1 MTIFIVTIVLVA
13 ILLVLAYPFVAQ
25 RGGRAMMEDAAE
37 ELAQRLRRSR
47 DRVYEEIRAL
57 QQEHFLGNI
66 TEEEYQ
72 QQLKNARL
80 QAAGLMR
87 QQQQV
92 QQKLADV
99 EAAVDEELRQIAS
112 AADRKPEDE
121 SA

>member
-1 MTIFIVTIVLVA
+1 
-13 ILLVLAYPFVAQ
+13 
-25 RGGRAMMEDAAE
+25 
-37 ELAQRLRRSR
+37 
-47 DRVYEEIRAL
+47 
-57 QQEHFLGNI
+57 
-66 TEEEYQ
+66 
-72 QQLKNARL
+72 
-80 QAAGLMR
+80 MR

>member
-47 DRVYEEIRAL
+47 DRVYEEK
-57 QQEHFLGNI
+57 
-66 TEEEYQ
+66 YQ